1 MMGTIKKYIELF
13 ISFFKASLISEL
25 AFRFNLASRF
35 FTDILW
41 YAAQLSVFEVL
52 FRHTDSMN
60 GWGLDETRVF
70 MGVLFVTDAVYM
82 LLFSENLDKLGQK
95 IRRGDLDLLLVKP
108 VSSQFMLSFQKVS
121 VAYIGNLVF
130 SIGWLL
136 WAIFQIPTVSP
147 LSILWLVVTVPMSVV
162 IIYCIR
168 FMTAATALFL
178 TKADAVNY
186 IWYQLYRLGTRPD
199 SFYPA
204 ILRYFVLLVL
214 PLAFLASVPSQI
226 ILGKS
231 SPMMLAAGYVL
242 ALFILKLANWFW
254 NRGLRV
260 YGSASS

>member
-1 MMGTIKKYIELF
+1 MRNFKKHLELF
-13 ISFFKASLISEL
+13 FSFFKASLISEL

-35 FTDILW
+35 FTDIIW

-52 FRHTDSMN
+52 FRHTKNMN
-60 GWGLDETRVF
+60 GWGLEETRVF

-121 VAYIGNLVF
+121 VAYIGNILF
-130 SIGWLL
+130 SLGWLI
-136 WAIFQIPTVSP
+136 WAVLQIPSASP
-147 LSILWLVVTVPMSVV
+147 WSILWLITTVPMSVAV
-162 IIYCIR
+162 VYCIR
-168 FMTAATALFL
+168 FITAATALFL
-178 TKADAVNY
+178 TKADAINY

-204 ILRYFVLLVL
+204 ILRYFVLFVL
-214 PLAFLASVPSQI
+214 PLAFLASVPAQV
-226 ILGKS
+226 ILGKTT
-231 SPMMLAAGYVL
+231 PLATLAGYGL
-242 ALFILKLANWFW
+242 ALLILKLANWFW
-254 NRGLRV
+254 GRGLRV